1 MFSIFAPAYIK
12 EAQLVLKNAR
22 KLLHYKK
29 DLLSPDS
36 RTAFQDTISRLD
48 QAVHA
53 RDRAGVEAAAQQLDK
68 QWSEYLPPT
77 ADAGW
82 RENCE
87 VFLVAIVIAIGVRT
101 FFLQPFTIPTGSMEP
116 TLNGIKGTPS
126 DSPPPSLPVQAYDFV
141 MHGRNY
147 VNVIAKSDDNVV
159 SMAEH
164 KMLFFFTLTD
174 VQCSHS
180 SYTVW
185 APMETLVRSFGV
197 RVNNQYHAGDPIAR
211 GYIDAGDHVFVDKI
225 SYNLHTPTRG
235 EVFVFSTRGI
245 ARIEEGLNQ
254 QGIEGSEFYIKRL
267 AGLPLDTLRI
277 ESPLLFVN
285 GQRAQEFGLQ
295 RVMNAT
301 GLYHGYSNPSQ
312 FDPLSNPGGALYLT
326 SADATFTVP
335 ASHYFAMGDNS
346 YNSFDSRYWG
356 PVPQDN
362 LMGRGLF
369 VYWPFLPHW
378 GFVK

>member
-1 MFSIFAPAYIK
+1 MFSLFAPPYIK

-29 DLLSPDS
+29 DLLPEAS
-36 RTAFQDTISRLD
+36 RADFQATMDRLEG
-48 QAVHA
+48 AI
-53 RDRAGVEAAAQQLDK
+53 RGRYRAGVEDAAEKLDA
-68 QWSEYLPPT
+68 QWSRYLPPT

-101 FFLQPFTIPTGSMEP
+101 FFLQPFTIPTGSMQP
-116 TLNGIKGTPS
+116 TLNGIIGTPTEA
-126 DSPPPSLPVQAYDFV
+126 PAPAIPGQVFDFL
-141 MHGRNY
+141 MRGRNY
-147 VNVIAKSDDNVV
+147 LNVTAKSDDMVV
-159 SMAEH
+159 SMAER
-164 KMLFFFTLTD
+164 KMLFFLTFTG

-180 SYTVW
+180 SYTIW
-185 APMETLVRSFGV
+185 APLETLQRSFGV
-197 RVNNQYHAGDPIAR
+197 VPGRQYHAGDSIAR
-211 GYIDAGDHVFVDKI
+211 GYVDAGDHVFVDKL

-245 ARIEEGLNQ
+245 PRIQDELNR
-254 QGIEGSEFYIKRL
+254 QGVEGSEFYIKRL

-277 ESPLLFVN
+277 QAPLLFVN
-285 GQRAQEFGLQ
+285 GREAQEFGLQ
-295 RVMNAT
+295 RVMSAT
-301 GLYHGYSNPSQ
+301 GSYGGYTNPTQ
-312 FDPLSNPGGALYLT
+312 FDPMANPGGALYLT
-326 SADATFTVP
+326 APDATFTVP
-335 ASHYFAMGDNS
+335 SGHFFAMGDNS
-346 YNSFDSRYWG
+346 GNSFDSRYWG